1 MYPEATIFLV
11 DDDPAI
17 RDSLALFLGLKGFR
31 IQPFVSAE
39 DFLATHAEHESDPQP
54 GCLLLDIRMAG
65 MDGLSLQQELSL
77 RGPHLPVIV
86 MTAYGDVATTRAALK
101 AGAVDFLEKPI
112 DPDSLLKAVE
122 EAVAKDFRQRESA
135 AEREALQTRIAQL
148 TAREKE
154 VLERVVAGRHN
165 REIAEE
171 LAISPRTVEVYKSR
185 IMEKCQVRRFPDL
198 VRLVL
203 RSEGLP

>member
-1 MYPEATIFLV
+1 MHPEATIFLV

-17 RDSLALFLGLKGFR
+17 RDSLSLFLGLKGFR
-31 IQPFVSAE
+31 IQPFASAE
-39 DFLATHAEHESDPQP
+39 DFLATCASAAAASQA
-54 GCLLLDIRMAG
+54 GCLLLDIRMGG
-65 MDGLSLQQELSL
+65 MDGLSLQQELAA
-77 RGPHLPVIV
+77 RGISIPIIV

-122 EAVAKDFRQRESA
+122 EAVAKDRRQRENA
-135 AEREALQTRIAQL
+135 GERDALKARIAAL
-148 TAREKE
+148 TVREKE

-185 IMEKCQVRRFPDL
+185 IMEKCQVRRFPEL

-203 RSEGLP
+203 RSSENL